1 MCFEVYVG
9 HRDLHVRTPSCPTRR
24 SSYLLGV
31 YTSGLPG
38 RVAVSSARRRL
49 LRAGSTRRIGRLGAP
64 LTLRNP
70 AKLNSISTGAY
81 KIGREHVCTPVTNA
95 HIVCRLLLEKTNTHS
110 TFICI

>member
-38 RVAVSSARRRL
+38 RVAVSSARRRV

-81 KIGREHVCTPVTNA
+81 RSLRTNTASAQIGRASCWDRVCQYV
-95 HIVCRLLLEKTNTHS
+95 
-110 TFICI
+110 